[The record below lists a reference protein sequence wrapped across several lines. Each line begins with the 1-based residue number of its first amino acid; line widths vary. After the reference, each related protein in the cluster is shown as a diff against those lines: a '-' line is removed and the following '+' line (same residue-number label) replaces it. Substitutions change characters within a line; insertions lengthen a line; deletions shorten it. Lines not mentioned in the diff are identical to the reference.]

1 MLPVAL
7 QPSKC
12 IITRHAGLGL
22 LCPRSICCSPA
33 GPTYRQAHHSLLSS
47 CDIGDAAGHD
57 SLQSSHKHCAS
68 YCGRDGRL
76 LRFHGCSTCGER
88 LQACFWVVTAVFVCN
103 DSLHMQIACLKSQCR
118 TECSE
123 KLRVCLHTAGRR
135 RFTSVTTFSHP
146 HVCGVCG
153 LL

>member
-1 MLPVAL
+1 MLLVMIHYNHRTNIALRIVGGMAGFCVSMVAVPVV
-7 QPSKC
+7 SGCK
-12 IITRHAGLGL
+12 HASGL
-22 LCPRSICCSPA
+22 L
-33 GPTYRQAHHSLLSS
+33 
-47 CDIGDAAGHD
+47 
-57 SLQSSHKHCAS
+57 
-68 YCGRDGRL
+68 
-76 LRFHGCSTCGER
+76 
-88 LQACFWVVTAVFVCN
+88 TAVFVCN